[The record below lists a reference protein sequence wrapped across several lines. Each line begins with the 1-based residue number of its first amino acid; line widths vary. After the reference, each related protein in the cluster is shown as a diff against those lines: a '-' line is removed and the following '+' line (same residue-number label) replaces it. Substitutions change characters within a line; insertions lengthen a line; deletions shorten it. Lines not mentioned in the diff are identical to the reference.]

1 MDKFF
6 EGNFN
11 ETWNT
16 TLNQF
21 DALVGN
27 ISLYISCFE
36 FNKFMAMPNEYEM
49 EKLGIQLVDRKQLWA
64 GIVFTN
70 IERTQKTD
78 DLPRFIQYKLRMD
91 ADTVDSTYHVEDR
104 IPRPYPRR
112 RPQIDLKYLYFGFSF
127 LQVKYNK
134 IAICNNSNL
143 GLQHHPLQMLHSAL
157 PAKHIECSE
166 ISKKCIN
173 LGKSY

>member
-1 MDKFF
+1 
-6 EGNFN
+6 
-11 ETWNT
+11 
-16 TLNQF
+16 
-21 DALVGN
+21 
-27 ISLYISCFE
+27 
-36 FNKFMAMPNEYEM
+36 MPNEYEM

-134 IAICNNSNL
+134 IAIKIPKNL
-143 GLQHHPLQMLHSAL
+143 YLLEGVPWVDPGAGPLTWYHVTLVVPWFHGSMVFFFDLL
-157 PAKHIECSE
+157 FKVVL
-166 ISKKCIN
+166 KMN
-173 LGKSY
+173 M

>member
-1 MDKFF
+1 MIVSMFQKQKAFLLCTSNFINRKALFISVDLLPCLLMVYTICYILFLFISIVNESSFEDWRSSMDKFF

-64 GIVFTN
+64 GIGIRKIN
-70 IERTQKTD
+70 IM
-78 DLPRFIQYKLRMD
+78 P
-91 ADTVDSTYHVEDR
+91 
-104 IPRPYPRR
+104 
-112 RPQIDLKYLYFGFSF
+112 
-127 LQVKYNK
+127 
-134 IAICNNSNL
+134 
-143 GLQHHPLQMLHSAL
+143 
-157 PAKHIECSE
+157 
-166 ISKKCIN
+166 
-173 LGKSY
+173 

>member
-127 LQVKYNK
+127 LQVSTYNK
-134 IAICNNSNL
+134 IAICNIL
-143 GLQHHPLQMLHSAL
+143 
-157 PAKHIECSE
+157 I
-166 ISKKCIN
+166 
-173 LGKSY
+173 